1 LVNDWLVIWRAP
13 WKGEKKDAVGG
24 RLPARIA
31 GAPYI
36 RSDRPPT
43 VAIRRRLAIR
53 RLMAR
58 WRQRVN
64 DGFVAPYLQSLY
76 GCLHPLGP
84 PICPHLGVEVAW
96 PSRTLWPAVALL
108 VPVSVSPPPYRR
120 AGKVPVMREFGCGVL
135 VRQLGLDGRPVHT
148 LPGSYLMRTATCAS
162 ESRLEE
168 K

>member
-1 LVNDWLVIWRAP
+1 MVNDWLVIWRAP

-120 AGKVPVMREFGCGVL
+120 AGKVRGDGSVWLRGPCPAVRARRTTRSHSPRVL
-135 VRQLGLDGRPVHT
+135 SYAHGHVRL
-148 LPGSYLMRTATCAS
+148 
-162 ESRLEE
+162 
-168 K
+168 